1 MFHVK
6 QQILEDIGE
15 WEMNTLVSFIK
26 EYTVV
31 IIFAIVA
38 LLMIMLLWN
47 IILSVKL
54 AVLGEKYKK
63 LMRGSSGKNFESML
77 LGHIS
82 EMENAVERVNIIS
95 QDLINVKN
103 QMDRCIQKC
112 NIIRYNAFSDT
123 GSDLSFS
130 IAMLDNFNDGIIITG
145 IYGRNEFI
153 SYAKPITK
161 GTSRYP
167 LSVEE
172 ELVLKRSLKGTQI

>member
-1 MFHVK
+1 
-6 QQILEDIGE
+6 
-15 WEMNTLVSFIK
+15 MNTIDNVIKGNINTILIALMFLLFIMFVW
-26 EYTVV
+26 TVT
-31 IIFAIVA
+31 
-38 LLMIMLLWN
+38 
-47 IILSVKL
+47 LSVKL
-54 AVLGEKYKK
+54 SKLGERYKR

-77 LGHIS
+77 LDHLG

-95 QDLINVKN
+95 SDLIDIKN
-103 QMDRCIQKC
+103 QIDKCIQKC

-145 IYGRNEFI
+145 IYGRNESI
-153 SYAKPITK
+153 SYAKPISK

-172 ELVLKRSLKGTQI
+172 EMVLNRSLKGTQI